1 MKGRLM
7 LKVIDWDIV
16 DKIKYDERGL
26 VPAIVQ
32 DAYSGEVLTLAYMNE
47 ESLKITLDEG
57 RTCFFSRSRNE
68 LWRKGESSGNIQYVR
83 GIYADCDSDALLIKV
98 DKTGPACHTG
108 ADSCFFNEI
117 TEKADDSRGSME
129 NLPHGFSVDGLYDML
144 VGRKDSPK
152 EGSYTSY
159 LFESGIDK
167 ILKKVGEECTEVI
180 ISAKDGD
187 TANTIYEVADLYY
200 HVLVMLIE
208 MGIKPEQIE
217 SELAGRHIIEKKE
230 KQKKMR

>member
-1 MKGRLM
+1 M

-98 DKTGPACHTG
+98 DKTGPAYH
-108 ADSCFFNEI
+108 ADQIGRASCRE
-117 TEKADDSRGSME
+117 R
-129 NLPHGFSVDGLYDML
+129 V
-144 VGRKDSPK
+144 
-152 EGSYTSY
+152 
-159 LFESGIDK
+159 
-167 ILKKVGEECTEVI
+167 
-180 ISAKDGD
+180 
-187 TANTIYEVADLYY
+187 
-200 HVLVMLIE
+200 
-208 MGIKPEQIE
+208 
-217 SELAGRHIIEKKE
+217 
-230 KQKKMR
+230 